1 MITFKEVK
9 GRDLPLKCERLETD
23 ENSDITLTY
32 DGKKRYKSLKINNVR
47 GEIEIDIS
55 KVSPRAELI
64 FDDVINY
71 NVYEDDYPLT
81 LKLIDL
87 SEATHSPR
95 VELYR
100 TVLGKSSSL
109 TDTIELAFKQNFI
122 LRNDNGTTEI
132 IGINDAKVKVD
143 DFRISFKSETPLDN
157 EIRFGREVELN
168 GKFVGDKLKNR
179 IGLNIINSKID
190 GDVEIKTGAQ
200 HFIVDKSNINVEK
213 LIVDNALYVS
223 GCPELRL
230 KDKSGK
236 IVVNSLNVFCESP
249 CSLEG
254 GYLDDI
260 SIVKGEVSRCVFSEG
275 SKLKANE
282 TVLRDTNFGNGRY
295 VLRNIVTIDNCEFK
309 DCEGDYS
316 LSAQGVFVLYD
327 CEFQKEANS
336 DGEVLLVSND
346 GEICEIK
353 QSTILGDCRIE
364 DVHSINSTYVNSSE
378 IRGCEKIE
386 NSEISFSDIG
396 CEEEGE
402 LGKIISQASIIGI
415 KNQNLPAGYSYVG
428 EEMSEGGIVSVKSI
442 DPSKDR
448 KNFEIE
454 L

>member
-1 MITFKEVK
+1 MINFREVK
-9 GRDLPLKCERLETD
+9 GRDLPLKCEKLETD
-23 ENSDITLTY
+23 EASEITLIY
-32 DGKKRYKSLKINNVR
+32 DGKKRYKSLKINNTR
-47 GEIEIDIS
+47 GRIEIDIS

-64 FDDVINY
+64 FDDVVNY
-71 NVYEDDYPLT
+71 DVYEDDFPLT
-81 LKLIDL
+81 LKLIDD

-100 TVLGKSSSL
+100 TSLAKSSSL
-109 TDTIELAFKQNFI
+109 TDMIELTFKQNFI

-179 IGLNIINSKID
+179 IGLNILDSKID
-190 GDVEIKTGAQ
+190 GDVEIKPEVQ
-200 HFIVDKSNINVEK
+200 HFIVDKSNLKVEK
-213 LIVDNALYVS
+213 LTVNNVLYAS
-223 GCPELRL
+223 GCPELKI

-236 IVVNSLNVFCESP
+236 TVVNSLNIFCESP

-254 GYLDDI
+254 GYLDDV

-275 SKLKANE
+275 SKLNTKE
-282 TVLRDTNFGNGRY
+282 TVVRDTNFGNGRY

-309 DCEGDYS
+309 DCDGDYS
-316 LSAQGVFVLYD
+316 LSASGLFVLND

-336 DGEVLLVSND
+336 DGEVMLVSND
-346 GEICEIK
+346 GMICEIK

-364 DVHSINSTYVNSSE
+364 DVHSINSTYINSSE

-396 CEEEGE
+396 CEEESG
-402 LGKIISQASIIGI
+402 LGKIISQASIIGV
-415 KNQNLPAGYSYVG
+415 KNRNLPIGYSYIG
-428 EEMSEGGIVSVKSI
+428 EEMSKGGLASVKSI

>member
-9 GRDLPLKCERLETD
+9 GRDLPIKCEKLETD

-109 TDTIELAFKQNFI
+109 MDTIELTFKQNFI

-132 IGINDAKVKVD
+132 KGVHDAKVKVD
-143 DFRISFKSETPLDN
+143 DFRVSFKSEIPLDN
-157 EIRFGREVELN
+157 EIIFVRNVEIN

-179 IGLNIINSKID
+179 IGLNIMDSKID
-190 GDVEIKTGAQ
+190 GDVEIKPEAQ
-200 HFIVDKSNINVEK
+200 HFIVDKSNLKVEK
-213 LIVDNALYVS
+213 LTVNNVLYAS
-223 GCPELRL
+223 GCPELKI

-236 IVVNSLNVFCESP
+236 TVVNSLNVYCESP
-249 CSLEG
+249 CSLEC
-254 GYLDDI
+254 GYLDDV

-275 SKLKANE
+275 SRLK
-282 TVLRDTNFGNGRY
+282 TKGTIVRDTNFGNGRY
-295 VLRNIVTIDNCEFK
+295 ILQNVTTIDNCEFK

-336 DGEVLLVSND
+336 NGEVLLVSND

-415 KNQNLPAGYSYVG
+415 KNQNLPAGYSYIG
-428 EEMSEGGIVSVKSI
+428 EEMTKGGIVSVKSI

>member
-1 MITFKEVK
+1 MINFKEIK
-9 GRDLPLKCERLETD
+9 GRDLPLKCEKLETD
-23 ENSDITLTY
+23 ENSDITLIY
-32 DGKKRYKSLKINNVR
+32 DGKKRYKSIKINDAR
-47 GEIEIDIS
+47 GKIEIDIS
-55 KVSPRAELI
+55 KVSPRAKLI

-71 NVYEDDYPLT
+71 DVYDNNCPLT
-81 LKLIDL
+81 LKLIDD
-87 SEATHSPR
+87 SETAYSPR

-100 TVLGKSSSL
+100 TALRINSSL
-109 TDTIELAFKQNFI
+109 TDMIELTFKQNFI
-122 LRNDNGTTEI
+122 LRNDNGITEI
-132 IGINDAKVKVD
+132 IGFHDTKVKVD

-157 EIRFGREVELN
+157 EIRFGREVEIN
-168 GKFVGDKLKNR
+168 GEFVGDKLKNR
-179 IGLNIINSKID
+179 VGLNITDSKIN
-190 GDVEIKTGAQ
+190 GDVEIKSGAQ
-200 HFIVDKSNINVEK
+200 HFIVDKSNVNAEK

-236 IVVNSLNVFCESP
+236 TVVNSLNVFCESP

-254 GYLDDI
+254 AYLDDV
-260 SIVKGEVSRCVFSEG
+260 SIVRGEVSRCVFSEG
-275 SKLKANE
+275 SRLKTKE
-282 TVLRDTNFGNGRY
+282 TIVRDTKFGNGKY
-295 VLRNIVTIDNCEFK
+295 DLRNVTTIDNCEFK
-309 DCEGDYS
+309 DCDGDYS

-346 GEICEIK
+346 GAICEIK

-364 DVHSINSTYVNSSE
+364 DVHSINSTYINSSE

-386 NSEISFSDIG
+386 NSEISFSDIR

-415 KNQNLPAGYSYVG
+415 KNQNLSVGYSYIG
-428 EEMSEGGIVSVKSI
+428 EEMSKGGIVSVKSI

>member
-1 MITFKEVK
+1 MINFRETK
-9 GRDLPLKCERLETD
+9 GRDLPLKCEKLETD
-23 ENSDITLTY
+23 ENSDITLIY
-32 DGKKRYKSLKINNVR
+32 DGKKRYKSIKINDAR
-47 GEIEIDIS
+47 GKIEIDIS

-71 NVYEDDYPLT
+71 DVYDNHCPLI
-81 LKLIDL
+81 LKLVDD
-87 SEATHSPR
+87 SEATYSPR

-100 TVLGKSSSL
+100 TALRINSSL
-109 TDTIELAFKQNFI
+109 TDMVELTFKRNFI
-122 LRNDNGTTEI
+122 LRNDNGITEI
-132 IGINDAKVKVD
+132 IGFHDAKIKVD
-143 DFRISFKSETPLDN
+143 DFRVSFKSETPLDN
-157 EIRFGREVELN
+157 EIRFGREVEIN
-168 GKFVGDKLKNR
+168 GKFVGDKLENR
-179 IGLNIINSKID
+179 VGLNIINSKID
-190 GDVEIKTGAQ
+190 GDVEIKPKAQ
-200 HFIVDKSNINVEK
+200 HFIVDKSNLKVEK
-213 LIVDNALYVS
+213 LTVNNVLYAS
-223 GCPELRL
+223 GCPELKI

-236 IVVNSLNVFCESP
+236 TVVNSLNVYCESP

-254 GYLDDI
+254 GYLDDV

-275 SKLKANE
+275 SKLQTKE
-282 TVLRDTNFGNGRY
+282 TIVRDTNFGNGRY
-295 VLRNIVTIDNCEFK
+295 ILRNIVTIDNCEFK

-415 KNQNLPAGYSYVG
+415 KNQNLPAGYSYIG
-428 EEMSEGGIVSVKSI
+428 EEMSKGGIVSVKSI

>member
-132 IGINDAKVKVD
+132 KGVHDAKVKVD
-143 DFRISFKSETPLDN
+143 DFRVSFKSEIPLDN
-157 EIRFGREVELN
+157 EIIFVRNVEIN
-168 GKFVGDKLKNR
+168 GKFVGDKLKKR
-179 IGLNIINSKID
+179 IGLNIMDSKID
-190 GDVEIKTGAQ
+190 GDVEIKPEAQ
-200 HFIVDKSNINVEK
+200 HFIVDKSNLKVEK
-213 LIVDNALYVS
+213 LTVNNVLYAS
-223 GCPELRL
+223 GCPELKI

-236 IVVNSLNVFCESP
+236 TVVNNLNVFCESP

-254 GYLDDI
+254 RYLDDV

-275 SKLKANE
+275 SRLK
-282 TVLRDTNFGNGRY
+282 TKGTIVRDTNFGNGRY
-295 VLRNIVTIDNCEFK
+295 ILQNVTTIDNCEFK

-428 EEMSEGGIVSVKSI
+428 EEMSKGGIVSVKSI